1 MGELADAAQSAI
13 ENGAGATALDIG
25 DDTNATGIVFVVR
38 GVKPLGSGQ
47 LMIETES
54 RHVSL
59 TILEVSAGA
68 RVGII
73 LRVKAFR

>member
-25 DDTNATGIVFVVR
+25 DDTDATGIMFVVR
-38 GVKPLGSGQ
+38 GVKPLGAGQ

>member
-1 MGELADAAQSAI
+1 MGKLADAAQSAV

-25 DDTNATGIVFVVR
+25 DDTDATGIVFVVR
-38 GVKPLGSGQ
+38 GVKPLGSGH
-47 LMIETES
+47 LMIETEF

-59 TILEVSAGA
+59 TILEESAGA

>member
-13 ENGAGATALDIG
+13 ENGAGATALNIG
-25 DDTNATGIVFVVR
+25 DDTDAAGIVFVVR
-38 GVKPLGSGQ
+38 GVKPLRSGQ

>member
-25 DDTNATGIVFVVR
+25 DDSDATGIMFVVR
-38 GVKPLGSGQ
+38 GVKPLGAGQ

-59 TILEVSAGA
+59 TILEPSVGA

>member
-1 MGELADAAQSAI
+1 VGELADAAQSAI

-25 DDTNATGIVFVVR
+25 DDTDATGIMFVVR
-38 GVKPLGSGQ
+38 GVKPLGAGQ

>member
-1 MGELADAAQSAI
+1 VGELADAAQSAI
-13 ENGAGATALDIG
+13 ENGAGATALNIG
-25 DDTNATGIVFVVR
+25 DDTDATGIVFVVR
-38 GVKPLGSGQ
+38 GVKPLGLGQ

>member
-1 MGELADAAQSAI
+1 MADAAQSAI

-25 DDTNATGIVFVVR
+25 DDTDATGIVFVVR
-38 GVKPLGSGQ
+38 GVKPLGAGQ

-59 TILEVSAGA
+59 RILEVSAGA
-68 RVGII
+68 RVGIV

>member
-25 DDTNATGIVFVVR
+25 DDTDATGIVFVVR
-38 GVKPLGSGQ
+38 GVKPLGLGQ

>member
-1 MGELADAAQSAI
+1 
-13 ENGAGATALDIG
+13 
-25 DDTNATGIVFVVR
+25 
-38 GVKPLGSGQ
+38 

>member
-25 DDTNATGIVFVVR
+25 DDTDATGIVFVVR
-38 GVKPLGSGQ
+38 GVKPLGAGQ

-59 TILEVSAGA
+59 RILEVSAGA

>member
-47 LMIETES
+47 LMIETEPC
-54 RHVSL
+54 HVSL
-59 TILEVSAGA
+59 RILEESAGA
-68 RVGII
+68 RVGIL
-73 LRVKAFR
+73 LRAKAFR

>member
-1 MGELADAAQSAI
+1 MGKLADAAQSAV

-25 DDTNATGIVFVVR
+25 DDTDATGIVFVVR

-47 LMIETES
+47 LMIETEPC
-54 RHVSL
+54 HVTL

>member
-1 MGELADAAQSAI
+1 MSELADAAQSAI
-13 ENGAGATALDIG
+13 ENGSGATALDIG
-25 DDTNATGIVFVVR
+25 DDTDATGIVFVVR
-38 GVKPLGSGQ
+38 GVKPLGAGQ

>member
-1 MGELADAAQSAI
+1 MSELADAAQSAI

-25 DDTNATGIVFVVR
+25 DDTDATGIVFVVR
-38 GVKPLGSGQ
+38 GVKPLGAGQ

-59 TILEVSAGA
+59 TILEASAGA

-73 LRVKAFR
+73 LRVKGFN

>member
-1 MGELADAAQSAI
+1 MSELADAAQSAI

-25 DDTNATGIVFVVR
+25 DDTDATGIVFVVR
-38 GVKPLGSGQ
+38 GVKPLGAGQ

-59 TILEVSAGA
+59 RILEVSAGA

>member
-13 ENGAGATALDIG
+13 ENCAGATALDIG
-25 DDTNATGIVFVVR
+25 DDSDATGIMFVVR
-38 GVKPLGSGQ
+38 GVKPLGAGQ

-59 TILEVSAGA
+59 TILELSVGA

>member
-1 MGELADAAQSAI
+1 MGELADAAQSAV

-25 DDTNATGIVFVVR
+25 DDTDATGIVFVVR
-38 GVKPLGSGQ
+38 GVKPLGAGQ